1 MRQLIRIG
9 KNIINVAHVRRIEI
23 DGPEV
28 VDVYLATES
37 EPLHFIED
45 EARALMATLG
55 PEYVTHVKTA
65 AELKVEGL
73 DHTEQLKDLLESSS
87 PH

>member
-9 KNIINVAHVRRIEI
+9 KNIINVTQVRRIEI
-23 DGPEV
+23 ESPEIV
-28 VDVYLATES
+28 NVYLATET
-37 EPLHFIED
+37 EPVRFVQD

-55 PEYVTHVKTA
+55 PEYVTHVKTS
-65 AELKVEGL
+65 AELSAEGL